1 MADCIQNVIKI
12 GCENYGECIIPPL
25 PPEDGNLVG
34 YDDID
39 DIKHI
44 HHSIP
49 QQMATFLNLDYNRL
63 VEFLKAYW
71 KWAEMPHTPYFNL
84 KNHLDILNF
93 EYKVFEYLDLMKDEY
108 LYGFLSEI
116 RLRQV
121 LDILIRYSRD
131 IHASGG
137 TEAYT

>member
-39 DIKHI
+39 VIKHI

-49 QQMATFLNLDYNRL
+49 QQMSTFLNLDYNRL

-84 KNHLDILNF
+84 KNHLDIHVNVKSDSSKY
-93 EYKVFEYLDLMKDEY
+93 EVGYR
-108 LYGFLSEI
+108 G
-116 RLRQV
+116 
-121 LDILIRYSRD
+121 
-131 IHASGG
+131 SGAFDG
-137 TEAYT
+137 WA